1 MDRLIIYSTSHI
13 KEVNINKNK
22 DLNLKITLLRRD
34 GDLSIRDIP
43 EIEAEA
49 EAEDKKISR
58 WSTFMTGVKSNEELG
73 YPAPR
78 KVIDEVY
85 KFIFSEWYQVKM

>member
-49 EAEDKKISR
+49 EDKKISR
-58 WSTFMTGVKSNEELG
+58 WSTFMMGVKSNEELG

>member
-1 MDRLIIYSTSHI
+1 VDRLIIYSTSHI

-43 EIEAEA
+43 EIEA

>member
-1 MDRLIIYSTSHI
+1 VDRLIIYSTSHI

-49 EAEDKKISR
+49 EDKKILR

>member
-49 EAEDKKISR
+49 EDKKISR

-73 YPAPR
+73 YPSPR

-85 KFIFSEWYQVKM
+85 KFIFSEWY

>member
-1 MDRLIIYSTSHI
+1 VDRLIIYSTSHI

-49 EAEDKKISR
+49 EDKKISR

-73 YPAPR
+73 YPSPR

>member
-49 EAEDKKISR
+49 EDKKISR

-78 KVIDEVY
+78 KVINEVY

>member
-1 MDRLIIYSTSHI
+1 VDRLIIYSTSHI

>member
-43 EIEAEA
+43 EIEA

>member
-1 MDRLIIYSTSHI
+1 VDRLIIYSTSHI

-34 GDLSIRDIP
+34 GDLSIRYIP
-43 EIEAEA
+43 EI

-78 KVIDEVY
+78 KVINEVY

>member
-49 EAEDKKISR
+49 EDKKISR

-73 YPAPR
+73 YPSPR

>member
-1 MDRLIIYSTSHI
+1 VDRLIIYSTSHI

-49 EAEDKKISR
+49 EDKKISR

-78 KVIDEVY
+78 KVINEVY

>member
-43 EIEAEA
+43 EIEAE
-49 EAEDKKISR
+49 DKKISR

-78 KVIDEVY
+78 KVINEVY

>member
-1 MDRLIIYSTSHI
+1 M
-13 KEVNINKNK
+13 
-22 DLNLKITLLRRD
+22 
-34 GDLSIRDIP
+34 SIRDIP
-43 EIEAEA
+43 EIEA

-78 KVIDEVY
+78 KVINEVY

>member
-43 EIEAEA
+43 EI